1 MQALNILIGGAAGD
15 GIETIAHLLG
25 KVLVRQGYGV
35 LATKDYMSRIRGGH
49 NFSQLRVETDSP
61 WAAASSVDVLVA
73 LNEETH
79 RLHRGNLAPGGR
91 VVFDPQLFSLP
102 PGDEQAVPV
111 RLGALAR
118 AAGAKIMA
126 NTVAVGAVLA
136 MIGLELGGAGR
147 LLEEIF
153 SADKARQNRDA
164 LQAGYD
170 EAASMCAGCLPLPPS
185 AGAGPRIF
193 ADGHELLGMA
203 ALASGCRFLSA
214 YPMTPSTGIFTYLAG
229 KQEEFGVVVEQA
241 EDEIAAINLA
251 LGASFTGVRSL
262 VCTSGGGFA
271 LMVEG
276 LSLAGMT
283 ETPLVVV
290 VAMRPGPATG
300 FPTRTEQGDL
310 NFVLHAGHGE
320 FPRAVLSATHP
331 EDAFWRMHK
340 AFDLADKYQMPVLFL
355 SDQHFA
361 DSARAIPPLDFSG
374 LRYRRYL
381 AASVEHRP
389 YQRYRLTPGGLSPRA
404 LPGQFPGETV
414 LADSDEHDEA
424 GNITEDAE
432 MRNLMVRKR
441 LQRLQEV
448 AAEMDEPELYGHPEP
463 DILLLG
469 WGSTYGILRETV
481 DILKAELHRVAL
493 LHFSDLWPLPM
504 SRVTQLIPR
513 ARWSFCVEN
522 NATGQF
528 AGLLRRE
535 TGLTVDHQIL
545 KFDGRPFDSHQVAR
559 EVLKHVSGQ

>member
-1 MQALNILIGGAAGD
+1 MNILIGGAAGD

-25 KVLVRQGYGV
+25 KALVRQGYGV
-35 LATKDYMSRIRGGH
+35 LTTKDYMSRIRGGH
-49 NFSQLRVETDSP
+49 NFSQLRVDTASP
-61 WAAASSVDVLVA
+61 WAAETSVDILVA

-79 RLHRGNLAPGGR
+79 QLHRGKLAPGGR
-91 VVFDPQLFSLP
+91 AVFDPQLFTLP
-102 PGDEQAVPV
+102 PEDTHAVPV

-118 AAGAKIMA
+118 EAGAKIMA

-136 MIGLELGGAGR
+136 MLGLEPGEAGR

-153 SADKARQNRDA
+153 PPDKARQNLAA
-164 LQAGYD
+164 LRAGYD
-170 EAASMCAGCLPLPPS
+170 EAAGKCAGCLPLPPS
-185 AGAGPRIF
+185 AGALPRIF
-193 ADGHELLGMA
+193 ADGHEILGMA

-229 KQEEFGVVVEQA
+229 KQHEFGMVVEQA

-251 LGASFTGVRSL
+251 LGASFTGARSL

-283 ETPLVVV
+283 ETPIVMV

-331 EDAFWRMHK
+331 EDAFRRLQK

-355 SDQHFA
+355 TDQHFA
-361 DSARAIPPLDFSG
+361 DSARAIAPLDFG
-374 LRYRRYL
+374 QLHYRRYL
-381 AASVEHRP
+381 AESVDHSP
-389 YQRYRLTPGGLSPRA
+389 YKRYRLTAGGLSPRA

-432 MRNLMVRKR
+432 VRNLMVRKR
-441 LQRLQEV
+441 LQRLQAV

-469 WGSTYGILRETV
+469 WGSTYGILREAV
-481 DILKAELHRVAL
+481 DILKGEPHRVAL
-493 LHFSDLWPLPM
+493 LHFSDLWPLPV
-504 SRVTQLIPR
+504 SRVTQLLPR
-513 ARWSFCVEN
+513 VRWSFCVEN

-535 TGLTVDHQIL
+535 TGLIVNHQVL
-545 KFDGRPFDSHQVAR
+545 KYDGRPFDSHQVAR
-559 EVLKHVSGQ
+559 EVLERVSGQ